1 LKIHVAVVLALVSSS
16 AALRGEDPQGMKSLR
31 ETVTICGDSDIWSD
45 VTSPTTARAI
55 KGIQWKKVYDTM
67 KDFVADQKK
76 FIETRDQEIISLK
89 AKIAQKEGKATS
101 RKITKEEVEMLVEQ
115 AVAEPTSFG
124 SKQAAEATACG
135 KPGFKFQGE
144 KPNPEG
150 YANSIDA
157 MQEKAEAFFTP
168 EVESEVGFFTRT
180 CEDHLGFQ
188 RSNDAKAD
196 DLASYCDELCAEMAQ
211 IAQGVSNNQGYGS
224 KSDVNR
230 LKKEL
235 VKAEKQKQAL
245 FAQQTECE
253 DATQKIKAFH
263 AYMEQLLGVM
273 RDKHKAFQEAEWN
286 LADAEDALTLL
297 TGNLLAQKAAVEKAK
312 EGLTD
317 LGLAASKANSEL
329 QTADAQMQVAS
340 ETLQKATDQW
350 KQLTADLEAV
360 KAAEKFADE
369 VKEKLSLLL
378 MKMDAYV
385 EECVREPVRNIGLS
399 EETKVYDGEFF
410 TWDVTTLPAKEEMN
424 DALTSF
430 HTYCETIAKGIFEA
444 VKDKVDLSPLCKLQP
459 QDASLT
465 EIADTVQDRKTAVVD
480 AITDVQSWLNPF
492 KGTNGVTEET
502 EQTEYVDEGE
512 PMGLRRVMGL
522 QLKTFYSGYLK
533 KWKRD
538 GEFLQL
544 IASITEA
551 INDLNQ
557 KVEKAGDEMA
567 KLDNEMQV
575 AQSQLETAVT
585 ASKEATTKANLEK
598 QDLTDALEALEGQVK
613 QANLDLEELR
623 RKVRQAKL
631 AWGIASTMLVTQ
643 HAISRESLIE
653 DHAAVKKLE

>member
-1 LKIHVAVVLALVSSS
+1 
-16 AALRGEDPQGMKSLR
+16 
-31 ETVTICGDSDIWSD
+31 
-45 VTSPTTARAI
+45 
-55 KGIQWKKVYDTM
+55 
-67 KDFVADQKK
+67 
-76 FIETRDQEIISLK
+76 
-89 AKIAQKEGKATS
+89 
-101 RKITKEEVEMLVEQ
+101 
-115 AVAEPTSFG
+115 
-124 SKQAAEATACG
+124 
-135 KPGFKFQGE
+135 
-144 KPNPEG
+144 
-150 YANSIDA
+150 

-286 LADAEDALTLL
+286 LADAEDALKSL
-297 TGNLLAQKAAVEKAK
+297 TENLLAQKAAVEKAK

-369 VKEKLSLLL
+369 VKERLSLLL

-522 QLKTFYSGYLK
+522 QLN
-533 KWKRD
+533 
-538 GEFLQL
+538 
-544 IASITEA
+544 ASITEA

-585 ASKEATTKANLEK
+585 ASKDASKKANLEK

-653 DHAAVKKLE
+653 DHAISRESLIEDHAAVKKLE

>member
-1 LKIHVAVVLALVSSS
+1 M
-16 AALRGEDPQGMKSLR
+16 R
-31 ETVTICGDSDIWSD
+31 C
-45 VTSPTTARAI
+45 
-55 KGIQWKKVYDTM
+55 KK
-67 KDFVADQKK
+67 
-76 FIETRDQEIISLK
+76 
-89 AKIAQKEGKATS
+89 
-101 RKITKEEVEMLVEQ
+101 
-115 AVAEPTSFG
+115 
-124 SKQAAEATACG
+124 
-135 KPGFKFQGE
+135 KPKL
-144 KPNPEG
+144 
-150 YANSIDA
+150 
-157 MQEKAEAFFTP
+157 FFTP

-286 LADAEDALTLL
+286 LADAEDALKSL
-297 TGNLLAQKAAVEKAK
+297 TENLLAQKAAVEKAK

-340 ETLQKATDQW
+340 GTLQKATDQW
-350 KQLTADLEAV
+350 KALLSDLEAV

-410 TWDVTTLPAKEEMN
+410 TWDATTLPAKGDMKT
-424 DALTSF
+424 ALAAF
-430 HTYCETIAKGIFEA
+430 HNYCETTAKGIFA
-444 VKDKVDLSPLCKLQP
+444 VVKETVDLSPLCQLQP
-459 QDASLT
+459 QEDTLQ
-465 EIADTVQDRKTAVVD
+465 EIVTTIQDRKNSVVES
-480 AITDVQSWLNPF
+480 ITGVQSWLDPF
-492 KGTNGVTEET
+492 KGTDVTKET
-502 EQTEYVDEGE
+502 EVPNFVGEGE
-512 PMGLRRVMGL
+512 PLGLRRVMSTGL
-522 QLKTFYSGYLK
+522 EEFYSGYLK
-533 KWKRD
+533 KWKKN

-544 IASITEA
+544 LASIA
-551 INDLNQ
+551 VLIDDFSQ
-557 KVEKAGDEMA
+557 KLEKAA
-567 KLDNEMQV
+567 
-575 AQSQLETAVT
+575 AALE
-585 ASKEATTKANLEK
+585 EATRQAQEAQNQVELATAAFRKAVEAANLEK
-598 QDLTDALEALEGQVK
+598 QEIT
-613 QANLDLEELR
+613 NLVGDLEEQV
-623 RKVRQAKL
+623 KAAKL
-631 AWGIASTMLVTQ
+631 NLDDLEAKVAEAKKQWVISKETLVAK
-643 HAISRESLIE
+643 HAEVSSLAEKYSAIF
-653 DHAAVKKLE
+653 KLS